1 MYAITF
7 DLDTDMLQKL
17 YPGDSWRNAYGE
29 VKRILLDEGFS
40 WQQGSVYFGD
50 LKKIDAA
57 SAVTA
62 AQRLAEELPWFAE
75 SVRDIQM
82 LRIEE
87 KSDLNRTVAKAGRLA
102 ARLRAHGEQL

>member
-7 DLDTDMLQKL
+7 DLDTEMLAKL
-17 YPGDSWRNAYGE
+17 YEGDSWRNAYGDI
-29 VKRILLDEGFS
+29 KRILLDAGFS

-50 LKKIDAA
+50 LAKIDAA
-57 SAVTA
+57 SAVGA
-62 AQRLAEELPWFAE
+62 AGRLARELPWFAE

-87 KSDLNRTVAKAGRLA
+87 KSDLNRTVAEQGQLA
-102 ARLRAHGEQL
+102 ARLRAHGEKP